1 MFFKTTVLRLYFTYG
16 GNWNG
21 NSNNVGSNG
30 NGVPPPDFLRL
41 RVSSGLFVFK
51 FWVTI
56 VPSYAIIKFF
66 GELVAIV
73 VSKMSVVRTD
83 TR

>member
-30 NGVPPPDFLRL
+30 NYW
-41 RVSSGLFVFK
+41 S
-51 FWVTI
+51 
-56 VPSYAIIKFF
+56 
-66 GELVAIV
+66 
-73 VSKMSVVRTD
+73 SVVNDSNNAYNLNFNVDDNLDPQNNDNRNNGNSV
-83 TR
+83 RCVAR